1 MQEGRTVH
9 TVKTTSFSVAT
20 RTIAVGIF
28 NAISLHRCKDSWNS
42 VPFRFV
48 RTLASVEMEAAS
60 LLRKVENN
68 SGTAGA
74 VERFMIELCVA
85 DEVWPLYSLL
95 TVIFERTV

>member
-1 MQEGRTVH
+1 
-9 TVKTTSFSVAT
+9 
-20 RTIAVGIF
+20 
-28 NAISLHRCKDSWNS
+28 
-42 VPFRFV
+42 
-48 RTLASVEMEAAS
+48 MEAAS

-95 TVIFERTV
+95 TVIFERAVAHGLTNDLHGRCNNRNPKVRSKERTAKIISAGGLPRKMTEV